1 MTIPLSGV
9 KILKSYDIN
18 YVWTSFALSM
28 KLTVFNI
35 NVDYWLKKGQFTDLN
50 DKTTI
55 LELTQ
60 VCAIFLKQ
68 NPVFQI
74 SRA

>member
-9 KILKSYDIN
+9 KILKSHDIS
-18 YVWTSFALSM
+18 YAWTSKKKI
-28 KLTVFNI
+28 KLTEFNI
-35 NVDYWLKKGQFTDLN
+35 NVDYWVNKGQFTDLN

-60 VCAIFLKQ
+60 VYTIFLKQ

>member
-9 KILKSYDIN
+9 KILKSHDIS
-18 YVWTSFALSM
+18 YVWTSIDLSI

-35 NVDYWLKKGQFTDLN
+35 NVDYWVIKGQFTDLN

-60 VCAIFLKQ
+60 VYTIFLKQ